1 MKISELSSMQNIN
14 MPLLVTQ
21 VKSGVTNA
29 GAPYLSITF
38 RDNSGSIEGKL
49 WDVKEKHNKIIKT
62 GKVLNVK
69 ADVINYRNCLQ
80 LKVIDCNEPT
90 EEVDMQ
96 QFVLSGPYSKETLK
110 EYIDEEINKINNSDI
125 FRIVNSIYK
134 QYEKE
139 IYSSAA
145 AAKNHHEYFGGL
157 ATHVYSMLHLSEMIC
172 INYPYLNKDL
182 LTAGVL
188 LHDIGKVI
196 ELKTGPVTEYT
207 LEGKLLGHISI
218 SQTIIKE
225 TADKLNINSE
235 VVTLLRHMVLAHHG
249 QYEFGS
255 PVLPM
260 IIEAEAL
267 HFIDDMDAKMTMI
280 EKELNAIG
288 EKEFTARL
296 FALDN
301 RSFYKH
307 EKI

>member
-49 WDVKEKHNKIIKT
+49 WDVKEKHSKMIKAGKI
-62 GKVLNVK
+62 LNVK

-110 EYIDEEINKINNSDI
+110 EYIDKEINKINNSDI

-134 QYEKE
+134 QYEQE
-139 IYSSAA
+139 IYCSAA
-145 AAKNHHEYFGGL
+145 AAKNHHEYYGGL

-301 RSFYKH
+301 RCFYKH
-307 EKI
+307 EDI